1 MGLVSSNACRGYDYK
16 WLIDLSSSRG
26 SVRSAS
32 GRTCTLC
39 YICMC
44 LPKEYYPI
52 CVLLSINKTIIYVFS
67 IKKNK

>member
-16 WLIDLSSSRG
+16 WLIDLSCSRG

-32 GRTCTLC
+32 VRC

-44 LPKEYYPI
+44 LPKESYPI

-67 IKKNK
+67 INK

>member
-32 GRTCTLC
+32 GRTCTLL
-39 YICMC
+39 YM
-44 LPKEYYPI
+44 
-52 CVLLSINKTIIYVFS
+52 YVFAKGILS
-67 IKKNK
+67 AYLRVIINQ